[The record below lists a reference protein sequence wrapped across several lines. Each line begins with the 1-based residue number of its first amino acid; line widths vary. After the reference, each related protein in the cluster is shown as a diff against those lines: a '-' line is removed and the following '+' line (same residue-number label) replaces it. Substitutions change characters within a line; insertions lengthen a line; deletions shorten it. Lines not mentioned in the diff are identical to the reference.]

1 VVLIVDFRS
10 SGFNGTGLR
19 YGFTTR
25 GDRVAGLT
33 LG

>member
-1 VVLIVDFRS
+1 VLIVDFRS
-10 SGFNGTGLR
+10 SGFNGTDLR

-25 GDRVAGLT
+25 GNRIASLT